1 MPAKILVIED
11 DQSVREAMVYNLK
24 QEGYAVVSASD
35 GEKGY
40 ALIRSELP
48 DLVILDIMLPKL
60 DGLAI
65 CRMVRKNPD
74 IAATPIIMLSAR
86 GTQGDKMVG
95 LDSGADDYVT
105 KPFDLGELLAR
116 IRAVMRRTSV
126 AGQDR
131 DHLAAGPVRLDL
143 AMRQAFLNDR
153 EIRLS
158 VKEFDLLAE
167 LLRNRGAVLSRDLIL
182 SRIWGYDYY
191 GDSRTV
197 DVHIRWLRQKIEE
210 DPSDPRHIL
219 TVRGIGY
226 RFQE

>member
-1 MPAKILVIED
+1 
-11 DQSVREAMVYNLK
+11 MVYNLK

>member
-197 DVHIRWLRQKIEE
+197 DVYIRWLRQKIEE